1 MFCHHA
7 ELQQNRLSAL
17 HQSMMHFCRFS
28 VTRDDLVV
36 AMPTDKRHF
45 PIVEASKAWRKDMR
59 TFVALANETVA
70 SEYAH
75 FGDSPEVWGY
85 YPDDEPLKGL
95 HPGDSRSALTPFLAH
110 EVCNIPL
117 HRSYTVFA
125 QAIQLL
131 HTRPFV

>member
-17 HQSMMHFCRFS
+17 HQSMMHFCRFP
-28 VTRDDLVV
+28 VTRDDLIV

-95 HPGDSRSALTPFLAH
+95 HPGDSRAALTPFLAH